1 MLSPRPACAAALA
14 AAALLAGDAG
24 AGRAAPAARV
34 QEPLLVVVD
43 LASQRLVAYRG
54 GEPVATSP
62 VSTGKPGYGTPAGVF
77 TILQKKS
84 FHRSNQYSNAPM
96 PFMQRLTWQG
106 VALHAGALPGY
117 PASHGCIRLPHDFA
131 RSLFAETRTGMT
143 VMVTGGRRA
152 AGRPVAG
159 PAWWRPG
166 LASKGPLTIVVS
178 GADRRMTV
186 LRDGVQI
193 GSAPVAFDGAI
204 ERTQA
209 WVLRADRG
217 WARVKLPGE
226 AAVPASGA
234 VPAAATAD
242 TDPFQRA
249 LGAALAPGAT
259 MLVVPDSLAAGIGAI
274 PLPHQL
280 FGDAELIEE
289 WLADDM
295 VSGGR

>member
-1 MLSPRPACAAALA
+1 M
-14 AAALLAGDAG
+14 AAALLAGDTG
-24 AGRAAPAARV
+24 TGMAAPATSL
-34 QEPLLVVVD
+34 QNPLLVVVD
-43 LASQRLVAYRG
+43 VRSQRLVAYRD
-54 GEPVATSP
+54 GEPVAASP

-143 VMVTGGRRA
+143 VLVTGGRRA
-152 AGRPVAG
+152 ASSRPVPG

-166 LASKGPLTIVVS
+166 LASKGPVTIVVS
-178 GADRRMTV
+178 GADRRMIV

-204 ERTQA
+204 ERSQA

-217 WARVKLPGE
+217 WVRLSLPGE
-226 AAVPASGA
+226 ATAAQADKAMPAD
-234 VPAAATAD
+234 PAIDA
-242 TDPFQRA
+242 DPFQRA
-249 LGAALAPGAT
+249 LGAVLAPGAT
-259 MLVVPDSLAAGIGAI
+259 MLVVPDSLTAGIGAM
-274 PLPHQL
+274 PLPRQL
-280 FGDAELIEE
+280 FGDEELIEE
-289 WLADDM
+289 WLADDA
-295 VSGGR
+295 VTGGR